1 MVGAKISDMEYEP
14 LGANPDSKPSV
25 PWTTGEFK
33 SGYRQSLRSLVYVD
47 IDNVK
52 SGIVRDVAESG
63 ITVQLVGT
71 LAPGQQVHLCFELPA
86 PRTRVEAMG
95 RVGWADSMG
104 QAGIEFID
112 FSRRSSR
119 LIKDWIFTQLLSGAY
134 QSSRV
139 DSMFT
144 EPGQGSAGGGTRSA
158 SAAALPSADLWLGR
172 RGALREEGDDQ
183 ERAAPLIYLSG
194 RRFPVSLAA
203 FSRLVDALVLL
214 SAMLLFAVVAL
225 AITHIFPGWPT
236 ALALALAVFGLFATA
251 YWCIFTTWGNTPG
264 THLAQLVS
272 SFAEERAGGCERKQ
286 IEAERARFR

>member
-1 MVGAKISDMEYEP
+1 MEYEP

-47 IDNVK
+47 LDNVK

-63 ITVQLVGT
+63 ITVQLVRT
-71 LAPGQQVHLCFELPA
+71 LAPGQQVHLSFELPA

-134 QSSRV
+134 QSSRL
-139 DSMFT
+139 DSMF
-144 EPGQGSAGGGTRSA
+144 PGPAQRTASGGTRSA
-158 SAAALPSADLWLGR
+158 SAGALNSAGSRLGGG
-172 RGALREEGDDQ
+172 GALREEAKDEQ
-183 ERAAPLIYLSG
+183 RAAPLLYLSG

-203 FSRLVDALVLL
+203 FSRLVDGLVLL

-236 ALALALAVFGLFATA
+236 ALALALAVFGLFAAA

-272 SFAEERAGGCERKQ
+272 SFAEERVEGYEKKPM
-286 IEAERARFR
+286 EAERARFR